1 MDGYWLTAPLDTYSH
16 CVVGWA
22 MYTQQD
28 EALVEAILRMAL
40 TRRQLLRS
48 TDLIHH
54 SDRGSQYTADNDLAL
69 LP

>member
-1 MDGYWLTAPLDTYSH
+1 
-16 CVVGWA
+16 